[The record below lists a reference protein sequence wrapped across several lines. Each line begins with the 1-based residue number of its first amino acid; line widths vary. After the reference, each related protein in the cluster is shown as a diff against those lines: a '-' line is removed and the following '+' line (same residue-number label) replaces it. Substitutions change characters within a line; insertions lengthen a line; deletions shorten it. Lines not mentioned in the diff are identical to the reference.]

1 MCWSRLCCRE
11 KVLSSRTVWVG
22 RENIHKFPPNVIR
35 NQKYNIFT
43 FIPIVS
49 LTQDF
54 LIAPTKTVRRP
65 FNSFCFSFFQIL
77 FNQFKFFL
85 NLFFL
90 IMALSQFIPQLR
102 IGYLYTYWLPLGCVL
117 AVTMIREAIDDFRR
131 FQRDR
136 EVNAKRYD
144 RLTSRGKVS
153 VASSDLKVGDI
164 IYVEKGH
171 RVPADMVLLRT
182 TEQSGACFIRTD
194 QLDGET
200 DWKLR

>member
-1 MCWSRLCCRE
+1 MCWGRLCCRE
-11 KVLSSRTVWVG
+11 KVLSSRTVWIG
-22 RENIHKFPPNVIR
+22 RENLQKFPPNVIR

-49 LTQDF
+49 YKF
-54 LIAPTKTVRRP
+54 WMPTSLQEAFYISFP
-65 FNSFCFSFFQIL
+65 FFFILFQVL

-164 IYVEKGH
+164 IYVEKGQ

>member
-1 MCWSRLCCRE
+1 
-11 KVLSSRTVWVG
+11 
-22 RENIHKFPPNVIR
+22 
-35 NQKYNIFT
+35 
-43 FIPIVS
+43 
-49 LTQDF
+49 
-54 LIAPTKTVRRP
+54 
-65 FNSFCFSFFQIL
+65 
-77 FNQFKFFL
+77 
-85 NLFFL
+85 
-90 IMALSQFIPQLR
+90 MALSQFIPQLR

>member
-1 MCWSRLCCRE
+1 
-11 KVLSSRTVWVG
+11 
-22 RENIHKFPPNVIR
+22 
-35 NQKYNIFT
+35 
-43 FIPIVS
+43 
-49 LTQDF
+49 
-54 LIAPTKTVRRP
+54 
-65 FNSFCFSFFQIL
+65 
-77 FNQFKFFL
+77 
-85 NLFFL
+85 
-90 IMALSQFIPQLR
+90 
-102 IGYLYTYWLPLGCVL
+102 
-117 AVTMIREAIDDFRR
+117 MIREAIDDFRR

-164 IYVEKGH
+164 IYVEKGQ

-200 DWKLR
+200 DWKLRYL